1 MTAARLLLA
10 ALVAASLAVSG
21 CGIKGDPIQPG
32 SEKDK
37 KNQTGAGQTGG

>member
-1 MTAARLLLA
+1 MSPARLLLA
-10 ALVAASLAVSG
+10 ALVALSLAVSG

-37 KNQTGAGQTGG
+37 KKQTGG

>member
-1 MTAARLLLA
+1 MSAARILLA
-10 ALVAASLAVSG
+10 TVLAAALSVSG

-37 KNQTGAGQTGG
+37 KKQTSG